1 MNINPIGQTLAAYTA
16 QAGNSRPAN
25 PASREAG
32 ATPVAGNATR
42 TVDLHNVSLNEINSL
57 IKAGVDGLLDIAP
70 MMHGNL
76 FANADPQA
84 RADVKIDYLGQIEG
98 AIAFDKSRGANT
110 DFLESVLTRLKRIDG
125 MPLPGGVDERV

>member
-1 MNINPIGQTLAAYTA
+1 MNIATIGQTLAAYTA

-25 PASREAG
+25 VTSREAG
-32 ATPVAGNATR
+32 ATPVAANATR
-42 TVDLHNVSLNEINSL
+42 TVDLRNVSLNEINSL

-98 AIAFDKSRGANT
+98 AIAFDKSRGTNT
-110 DFLESVLTRLKRIDG
+110 DFLESVLTKLKRIDG
-125 MPLPGGVDERV
+125 MPLPGGLDERV